1 MGQSAL
7 GVLLRTLREERK
19 LSLREVSQLSDVDH
33 AYVHR
38 LETGEKESPSEE
50 MIGKLVRGLKAS
62 KREADM
68 LRYLAQ
74 HTETDPALVPFTLQ
88 DPAVNFAEFTTL
100 AGAVFRGTHDY
111 GTVLKIIRRAKKE
124 AAGPK

>member
-1 MGQSAL
+1 VEHVSHSQSVPLA
-7 GVLLRTLREERK
+7 K
-19 LSLREVSQLSDVDH
+19 
-33 AYVHR
+33 
-38 LETGEKESPSEE
+38 
-50 MIGKLVRGLKAS
+50 RG
-62 KREADM
+62 
-68 LRYLAQ
+68 YLAQ